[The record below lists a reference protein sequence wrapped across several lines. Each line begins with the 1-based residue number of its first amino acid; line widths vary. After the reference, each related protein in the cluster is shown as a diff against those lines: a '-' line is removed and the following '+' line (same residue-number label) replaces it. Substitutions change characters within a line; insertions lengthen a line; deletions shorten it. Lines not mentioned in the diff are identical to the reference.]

1 MRDDGTKI
9 TCSNGKFQAVKGRKG
24 KAEND
29 EEGEPVDSE
38 TQSVQIYKA
47 ETNIFIQ
54 AANGTARDTALA
66 TWSLIST
73 DGGLNSGEETAN
85 FLMFSEFKIAR
96 PC

>member
-29 EEGEPVDSE
+29 EDEETVDSE

-54 AANGTARDTALA
+54 AANGTARHTALA
-66 TWSLIST
+66 T
-73 DGGLNSGEETAN
+73 
-85 FLMFSEFKIAR
+85 
-96 PC
+96 